1 MASQEKPPFIHVG
14 YGQHQSI
21 MPSAAFPAISKWPSS
36 WTPRR
41 LPFPP
46 SLAEGLSLS
55 WPYHWVISPSP
66 AKLQIPS
73 IAPVMRL
80 LHPVPYTLKSY
91 CVLPFPAY
99 ILGLIS
105 TFLIS
110 LFCFFFNFDESY
122 NFCNHNSIKFFQK
135 KLSLN
140 VGCKV
145 DCYKMLNQRM
155 KERERIWLY
164 IYTCRGHI
172 LQ

>member
-41 LPFPP
+41 LPFTP

-73 IAPVMRL
+73 VAPVMRL
-80 LHPVPYTLKSY
+80 LHPIPYTLKSY
-91 CVLPFPAY
+91 CAFPFLAY

-110 LFCFFFNFDESY
+110 FFLILMKAITFAII
-122 NFCNHNSIKFFQK
+122 IKSSFSK
-135 KLSLN
+135 RNLAWMWGVKWT
-140 VGCKV
+140 VIRCWTKGW
-145 DCYKMLNQRM
+145 RR
-155 KERERIWLY
+155 EREFDY

-172 LQ
+172 QQ